1 MYEMFPLGSISAQV
15 GMEGVGGLGGIRPS
29 DPLPLQFAVRLRAQ
43 KGIPDSWFMDF
54 VSCE

>member
-43 KGIPDSWFMDF
+43 KGIPDSMYMEF
-54 VSCE
+54 VFCE